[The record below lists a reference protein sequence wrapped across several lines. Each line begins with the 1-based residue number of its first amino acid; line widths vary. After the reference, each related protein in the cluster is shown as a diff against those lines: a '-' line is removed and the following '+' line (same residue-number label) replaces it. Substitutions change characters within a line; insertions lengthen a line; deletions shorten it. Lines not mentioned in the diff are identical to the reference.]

1 MGEKQH
7 GNGNEKTLSR
17 WLNYSCLLVGKL
29 FKKCIL
35 EQDSEQKYKVLVFAL
50 TVAVCSRSSQW
61 GTGALRRGPKA
72 RWNAEL
78 ALEVNPFLVKE
89 ELNQFLTKGQKEI

>member
-1 MGEKQH
+1 MGAKQH

-35 EQDSEQKYKVLVFAL
+35 EQDSEQKRRIRLRQAL
-50 TVAVCSRSSQW
+50 KKTHIKTRKPHYIEQTLHKW
-61 GTGALRRGPKA
+61 TH
-72 RWNAEL
+72 
-78 ALEVNPFLVKE
+78 
-89 ELNQFLTKGQKEI
+89 T